1 MIEMKETISV
11 SNKMTPTK
19 KLWMALMLG
28 SFAAIGPLS
37 LDMYLPGLPT
47 LADDLNSSTSLAQL
61 SLTACLLGLA
71 LGQIYL
77 GPLSD
82 SKGRRTP
89 LIISLLVY
97 SVSSLLC
104 AFAPSIET
112 LLLLRFIQGTAGAG
126 GIVIAR
132 AIVRDLFSGTDL
144 TKFFSMLMLVNGA
157 APILAPVFGGQ
168 LLQFTSWRGVFVVI
182 CVLSVIMVAAAFW
195 GIKETHLPEHR
206 SVGGASHTIRTFRSL
221 LKNRV
226 FMGYAL
232 SQGFVSAAMFAYIS
246 GSPFV
251 LQNIYDVS
259 PQTFSLIFAMN
270 GVGIIIASQ
279 VTGRLAG
286 KIKEEKLL
294 QIGLCLALFG
304 GTFLLM
310 SIILGMGLAGILFA
324 LFLSVSSVGIVGTT
338 SFALAMQDQKKTAG
352 SASALIGLLPF
363 VLGSLMAPLV
373 GIGGADSPLAMGVV
387 MIGCHVIAMSAYL
400 LLARGRKGQ
409 SEKAL

>member
-1 MIEMKETISV
+1 MELRDAIYEN
-11 SNKMTPTK
+11 NKMKTTK
-19 KLWMALMLG
+19 KLWLALMLG

-47 LADDLNSSTSLAQL
+47 LANDLKSTTSLAQL

-82 SKGRRTP
+82 AKGRRIP
-89 LIISLLVY
+89 LIISLSVY

-104 AFAPSIET
+104 AFSPSIEI

-126 GIVIAR
+126 GIVISR
-132 AIVRDLFSGTDL
+132 ANVRDLFSGTDL

-182 CVLSVIMVAAAFW
+182 CALSVLMVAAAFW
-195 GIKETHLPEHR
+195 GIKETLSEDLR
-206 SVGGASHTIRTFRSL
+206 SVGGVTNTMRTFGDL

-226 FMGYAL
+226 FMGYAF
-232 SQGFVSAAMFAYIS
+232 SQGFVTAAMFAYIS
-246 GSPFV
+246 GSPFI
-251 LQNIYDVS
+251 LQNIYDIT
-259 PQTFSLIFAMN
+259 PQTFSVIFAIN
-270 GVGIIIASQ
+270 GMGIIIASQ

-286 KIKEEKLL
+286 KIKEERLL

-304 GTFLLM
+304 GIFLLV
-310 SIILGMGLAGILFA
+310 SIILGVGNAGILIA

-352 SASALIGLLPF
+352 SASALIGLFPF
-363 VLGSLMAPLV
+363 VLGSFMAPLV
-373 GIGGADSPLAMGVV
+373 GIGGDDSPLPMGIV
-387 MIGCHVIAMSAYL
+387 MVSCHVIAMSSYL
-400 LLARGRKGQ
+400 FIARGGMRKAV
-409 SEKAL
+409 EE